1 MDQLAKMIKGYE
13 EKNNTTTEMMK
24 DTRKVFKEKLQA
36 LEKENKVL
44 KEKANKTEY
53 SNSEKSLTNQS
64 GKTEKE
70 KEVKVAERN
79 TKSLKSSTTS
89 SS

>member
-53 SNSEKSLTNQS
+53 SNNEKNLTIQSRKIEKKKSES
-64 GKTEKE
+64 GRKQHQEP
-70 KEVKVAERN
+70 
-79 TKSLKSSTTS
+79 
-89 SS
+89 